1 MWIAKQE
8 QYFEFKQW
16 IFKETDRNI
25 TVFDGNKK
33 IILHEFLKICYNTN
47 GNVVTKLNF

>member
-1 MWIAKQE
+1 MDFQ
-8 QYFEFKQW
+8 
-16 IFKETDRNI
+16 RNRKI
-25 TVFDGNKK
+25 TVFDDNKK